1 MSAASPRDVGV
12 SPAGLAGVAFST
24 GAAVMVVELMAVR
37 LMAPWFGQS
46 QIVWTNVIGVVLLAL
61 ALGQWVGGRWAEGW
75 ALGRPDASPGFAN
88 PAVLLVASGAFAI
101 ALPTVVPALAGAVL
115 PDDVRLT
122 EAYPFVS
129 LGSLLVSV
137 VAVGIPLFA
146 LGAVTPWLVRLSR
159 GVTSEPGRV
168 TGRLLG
174 AGTLGS
180 LLGTFG
186 ATHVL
191 LATVGAAGAVR
202 GAGAVLVVIG
212 MLLARSLGKQLRGAW
227 VLVVAGLAVAG
238 LGDAGPRTSA
248 ERILEVV
255 ETPYQFAYV
264 DEDDQ
269 GVRALRINE
278 ALDSFHSLYK
288 EGEVLTGSYRAG
300 SYYDAFLAPALA
312 APPVDD
318 AGTRRVLVVGL
329 GGGTMARQLLALDPS
344 LEVVGLEIDAEL
356 VRLGRQYM
364 GLPDEVDVAAGMDGR
379 FGLAATEGRFSAI
392 LVDAYAQQIY
402 LPHHLCTR
410 EFFALVAERLVDGGV
425 AALNLGGLTL
435 DDPVV
440 RAVAG
445 TFATELSSVVAARIP
460 GSRNL
465 ICVGFRGHDTSRD
478 RWGEVLDAHGLREDL
493 GWITDATL
501 FAPVRPGPTVLR
513 DGFAP
518 VESLAHESW
527 KGDA

>member
-1 MSAASPRDVGV
+1 MSDERPEPRDVGV
-12 SPAGLAGVAFST
+12 SPAGLTAVAFAT
-24 GAAVMVVELMAVR
+24 GASVMVVELMAVR

-75 ALGRPDASPGFAN
+75 ALGKSGASPGFAN
-88 PAVLLVASGAFAI
+88 PAVLLVAAGGFSI
-101 ALPTVVPALAGAVL
+101 ALPSIVRALAEAVL
-115 PDDVRLT
+115 PGDLRLT

-129 LGSLLVSV
+129 LGSLLVAI
-137 VAVGIPLFA
+137 VAIGVPLFA

-159 GVTSEPGRV
+159 GVTSQPGRV

-191 LATVGAAGAVR
+191 LGTMGAAGAIR
-202 GAGAVLVVIG
+202 GAGLALVVIG
-212 MLLARSLGKQLRGAW
+212 ALLARSLGKRLSGAW
-227 VLVVAGLAVAG
+227 GLVALGGLTAALV
-238 LGDAGPRTSA
+238 DASPRTSDGT
-248 ERILEVV
+248 ILELV

-264 DEDDQ
+264 DEADD
-269 GVRALRINE
+269 GWRALRINE
-278 ALDSFHSLYK
+278 ALDSFHSLYH
-288 EGEVLTGSYRAG
+288 ERELLTGM
-300 SYYDAFLAPALA
+300 YYDAFLPPLFA
-312 APPVDD
+312 APTVDD
-318 AGTRRVLVVGL
+318 VRRVMVVGL
-329 GGGTMARQLLALDPS
+329 GGGTMARQVLALDPQAD
-344 LEVVGLEIDAEL
+344 VAGIEIDAEL
-356 VRLGRQYM
+356 VRLGREYM
-364 GLPDEVDVAAGMDGR
+364 GLPEACDVAAGMDGR
-379 FGLAATEGRFSAI
+379 FGLSVADGPFSAI

-410 EFFALVAERLVDGGV
+410 EFFALVAEQLVDGGV

-440 RAVAG
+440 EAVAG
-445 TFATELSSVVAARIP
+445 TFAAELDDVVVARIP

-465 ICVGFRGHDTSRD
+465 ICVGFRGADASRG
-478 RWGEVLDAHGLREDL
+478 RWGEVIDALDL
-493 GWITDATL
+493 GDAVGWMTDETL
-501 FAPVRPGPTVLR
+501 FAPVEALEPGLR

-518 VESLAHESW
+518 VEALAHASW
-527 KGDA
+527 KGGA